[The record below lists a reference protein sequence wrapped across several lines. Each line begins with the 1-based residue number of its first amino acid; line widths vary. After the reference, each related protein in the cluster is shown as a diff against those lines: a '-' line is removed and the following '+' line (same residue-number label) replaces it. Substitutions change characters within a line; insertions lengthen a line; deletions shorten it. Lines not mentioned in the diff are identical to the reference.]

1 MSNTVNDLF
10 NPTGAV
16 VTTPRNTDLYKVSFK
31 DGKNGVYN
39 SVIRFIPFYLNPSKN
54 IMQKYTSWVKN
65 PITQKGM
72 YVDDPRAVGQP
83 SPVVELFFELKKTG
97 IAAYQDYGKNYLSSK
112 LNYASLVQIIKD
124 DQHPELEGQIKVF
137 VFGKTIWEKLHLE
150 EFPQIPGQ
158 VGINPFDPFRGRYF
172 AISCTNKSNFNN
184 FDNSQFF
191 DNKDA
196 QGNILPSGIW
206 YINPETG
213 RMDVARDG
221 MNRQYLVDYLAKN
234 SPDLSKYDFQP
245 WSDEQTQHV
254 NETCAIIRNYMATGQ
269 LQSVAAGTAQGAMS
283 VLGGTPQPAA
293 VFPGATTQPSP
304 VPVAPV
310 AQPTAQATTVPQP
323 VIPQPST
330 GVFVPFQHSVP
341 AMGTS
346 PVTPPVVTPITAA
359 PAAEAPVNTA
369 AAGINMDD
377 ILNQL

>member
-16 VTTPRNTDLYKVSFK
+16 VTTPRNTDLYKVSYK

-39 SVIRFIPFYLNPSKN
+39 SVVRFIPFYLNPSKN

-65 PITQKGM
+65 PLTQKGM

-97 IAAYQDYGKNYLSSK
+97 IQTYIDYGKNYLSSK
-112 LNYASLVQIIKD
+112 LNYSSLVQIIKD

-137 VFGKTIWEKLHLE
+137 VFGKTIWEKLHYE

-158 VGINPFDPFRGRYF
+158 TGVNPFDPFRGRYF
-172 AISCTNKSNFNN
+172 AISCSKNGDFNN

-196 QGNILPSGIW
+196 AGNILPSGIW
-206 YINPETG
+206 YLNPDTG
-213 RMDVARDG
+213 KMDVARDG
-221 MNRQYLVDYLAKN
+221 MNRQHLVDYLSAN

-245 WSDEQTQHV
+245 WNEEQTKHV
-254 NETCAIIRNYMATGQ
+254 NETCSIIRNYMATGQ
-269 LQSVAAGTAQGAMS
+269 LQNPAAGTAQAAMGVLAGA
-283 VLGGTPQPAA
+283 PQSATI
-293 VFPGATTQPSP
+293 FPGATTQPSP
-304 VPVAPV
+304 VPVTPAAPSV
-310 AQPTAQATTVPQP
+310 PAAPIVPQP
-323 VIPQPST
+323 SAGGFVPTQPSA
-330 GVFVPFQHSVP
+330 P
-341 AMGTS
+341 APNVRTTTVTA
-346 PVTPPVVTPITAA
+346 PIVTPSA
-359 PAAEAPVNTA
+359 PAPASQPQNTA